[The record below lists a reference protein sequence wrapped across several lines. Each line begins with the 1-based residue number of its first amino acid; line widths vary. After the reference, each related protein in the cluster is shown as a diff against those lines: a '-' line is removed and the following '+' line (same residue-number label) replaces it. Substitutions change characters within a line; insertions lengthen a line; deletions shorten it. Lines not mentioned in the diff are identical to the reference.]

1 MKYEIKI
8 RVTARE
14 TGEFETSALAVAYAR
29 QRVEKANDTVEAV
42 LLSVIQTDP
51 PLVDRPCPGC
61 QPAPVLAL
69 PAPTHD
75 DDGREIEID
84 LDPASTAWPRP
95 NAPQPDCEPPGY

>member
-1 MKYEIKI
+1 MKFEIKI

-14 TGEFETSALAVAYAR
+14 TGEFETSALALAYAR
-29 QRVEKANDTVEAV
+29 QRVEKASATVEAA

-61 QPAPVLAL
+61 QPINRAPILAL
-69 PAPTHD
+69 SAPTHD
-75 DDGREIEID
+75 DDGREIEIY
-84 LDPASTAWPRP
+84 LWPRDP